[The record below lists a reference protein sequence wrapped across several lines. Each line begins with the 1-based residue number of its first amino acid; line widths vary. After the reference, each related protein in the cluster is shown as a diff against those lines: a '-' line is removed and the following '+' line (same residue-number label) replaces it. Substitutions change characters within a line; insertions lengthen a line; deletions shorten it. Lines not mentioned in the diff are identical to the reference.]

1 MSEFYITDTQKE
13 SYLTNGYVHF
23 KGAIPLSLIERW
35 QDKAEQ
41 LEKEGL
47 KRYTEGEAST
57 SIAISQDTVG
67 PRVMRYNNVNAAE
80 SQLSSELLS
89 SHAMVMIYRELCGA
103 GCIPI
108 NMDLIYKQQHPHP
121 IVNWH
126 QDAPH
131 SRAYP
136 FANIGIYLDDAKAD
150 DGCLRLVPKSH
161 FKWHDIEQLT
171 SSYGW
176 DIPGVVE
183 VPVQAGDIVVHDM
196 MILHGSMP
204 KRSSGVRRTLYLEC
218 RPMAAIQDEGR
229 NSREWLE
236 LRKQWMAQILKQSS
250 TGLWPDDWQQD
261 YPNVMG
267 DHHALMVS
275 IRDKREPTIPAN
287 WGKQVMVTDNY
298 PIPFYLR

>member
-1 MSEFYITDTQKE
+1 MSDFYIKDTQKE
-13 SYLTNGYVHF
+13 SYLANGYVCF
-23 KGAIPLSLIERW
+23 KQAIPLSLIKRW
-35 QDKAEQ
+35 QDRAYQ
-41 LEKEGL
+41 LEEEGL
-47 KRYTEGEAST
+47 KRYAAGQALT
-57 SIAISQDTVG
+57 SVAISQDAVG
-67 PRVMRYNNVNAAE
+67 PRVMRYNDVNAAE
-80 SQLSSELLS
+80 SQLSLELLS
-89 SHAMVMIYRELCGA
+89 SRAMLTICRELCGR

-108 NMDLIYKQQHPHP
+108 NMDLVYKQQHPHP

-136 FANIGIYLDDAKAD
+136 FLNIGVYLDDAKAG

-161 FKWHDIEQLT
+161 FKHHDIEQLS

-176 DIPGVVE
+176 NIPDVVE

-204 KRSSGVRRTLYLEC
+204 KRSLGVRRTLYLEC
-218 RPMAAIQDEGR
+218 RPMVAIQDEGR
-229 NSREWLE
+229 NSHAWLE
-236 LRKQWMAQILKQSS
+236 RRKQWMAQILNQSS

-261 YPNVMG
+261 YPNVLG
-267 DHHALMVS
+267 GHQALMAT

-287 WGKQVMVTDNY
+287 WGKQAIVTDNY
-298 PIPFYLR
+298 PIPFDLR